1 MKKLLRNVIKS
12 VPTLIT
18 LFRKETPQE
27 GKDIAKSGLTSLGIS
42 GVITTGRINAG
53 EMDETVLIILAIVEA
68 IGYVY
73 GLIALLVGSSQVKA
87 DTETTSK
94 YLGRKE

>member
-1 MKKLLRNVIKS
+1 MKKLLRNLAKS

-27 GKDIAKSGLTSLGIS
+27 GKDIAQSGLTSLGIS
-42 GVITTGRINAG
+42 GMITTGRLNSADL
-53 EMDETVLIILAIVEA
+53 DETVIIILAIVEA

-73 GLIALLVGSSQVKA
+73 GLIALISGSAQHSEQK
-87 DTETTSK
+87 
-94 YLGRKE
+94 

>member
-1 MKKLLRNVIKS
+1 MKKLLKSVIKS

-18 LFRKETPQE
+18 LFKKETPQE

-42 GVITTGRINAG
+42 GMITTGRINAG
-53 EMDETVLIILAIVEA
+53 ELDETVLIILAIVEA

-73 GLIALLVGSSQVKA
+73 GIVALIAGSSQNTKV
-87 DTETTSK
+87 EENQ
-94 YLGRKE
+94 L

>member
-1 MKKLLRNVIKS
+1 MKKLLRNIIKS

-27 GKDIAKSGLTSLGIS
+27 GKNIAKSGLTSLGIS
-42 GVITTGRINAG
+42 GMITTGRINVG
-53 EMDETVLIILAIVEA
+53 EVDETVLIILAIVEA

-73 GLIALLVGSSQVKA
+73 GIIALIAGSSQN
-87 DTETTSK
+87 TEIEK
-94 YLGRKE
+94 NQL

>member
-12 VPTLIT
+12 VPSLIT

-27 GKDIAKSGLTSLGIS
+27 GKDIATSGLTSLGIS
-42 GVITTGRINAG
+42 GMITTGRINAG
-53 EMDETVLIILAIVEA
+53 ELDETVLIILAIVEA

-73 GLIALLVGSSQVKA
+73 GVIAFIAGSSQKP
-87 DTETTSK
+87 
-94 YLGRKE
+94 

>member
-42 GVITTGRINAG
+42 GMITTGRINAG

-73 GLIALLVGSSQVKA
+73 GVIALLAGSAQVRTDSNIA
-87 DTETTSK
+87 TNFQDEI
-94 YLGRKE
+94 E

>member
-12 VPTLIT
+12 VPILIT

-42 GVITTGRINAG
+42 GMITTGRINAG
-53 EMDETVLIILAIVEA
+53 EIGETVLIILAIVEA

-73 GLIALLVGSSQVKA
+73 GVIAVLAGGSQV
-87 DTETTSK
+87 DT
-94 YLGRKE
+94 GR

>member
-1 MKKLLRNVIKS
+1 MKKLLRNLAKS

-27 GKDIAKSGLTSLGIS
+27 GKDIAQSGLSSLGIS
-42 GVITTGRINAG
+42 GMITTGRLNSADL
-53 EMDETVLIILAIVEA
+53 DETVIIILAIVEA

-73 GLIALLVGSSQVKA
+73 GLIALISGSAQHSEQK
-87 DTETTSK
+87 
-94 YLGRKE
+94 

>member
-1 MKKLLRNVIKS
+1 MKKILRNVIKS

-42 GVITTGRINAG
+42 GMITTGRINAG
-53 EMDETVLIILAIVEA
+53 EIDETVLIILAIVEG
-68 IGYVY
+68 IGYIY
-73 GLIALLVGSSQVKA
+73 GVIAILAGTSQVK
-87 DTETTSK
+87 K
-94 YLGRKE
+94 PQIKP

>member
-1 MKKLLRNVIKS
+1 MNKLLRNVLKS

-42 GVITTGRINAG
+42 GMITTGRINAG
-53 EMDETVLIILAIVEA
+53 EIDETVLIILAIVEA

-73 GLIALLVGSSQVKA
+73 GVIALIAGSSQNSEVEENK
-87 DTETTSK
+87 
-94 YLGRKE
+94 L

>member
-1 MKKLLRNVIKS
+1 MKKLLKNAFKA

-27 GKDIAKSGLTSLGIS
+27 GKEIAQSGLTSLGIS
-42 GVITTGRINAG
+42 GMITTGRLNAA
-53 EMDETVLIILAIVEA
+53 ELDETVIIILAIVEA

-73 GLIALLVGSSQVKA
+73 GLIALISGSAQHSEQK
-87 DTETTSK
+87 
-94 YLGRKE
+94 